1 MKTFAR
7 PNARPNLDEHRN
19 TLTTHVKPTKKAP
32 QLFKLDETGRAK
44 IIGIVLL

>member
-7 PNARPNLDEHRN
+7 PNARPNLDEHQTAVTTRFKR
-19 TLTTHVKPTKKAP
+19 TKKSTHVIN
-32 QLFKLDETGRAK
+32 LDETGRAK